1 VLNVPV
7 RSLLKLDALP
17 SRIVRALSRVDARR
31 FGNLTSRST
40 RRAETEKRQEMNEK
54 VPRIHNGDMKRT
66 NVSASSDL
74 RKVDVSHESIPGSSQ
89 DIQSLNELFSGHG
102 SRGAVQI

>member
-1 VLNVPV
+1 MLNIPV

-31 FGNLTSRST
+31 FGNPTSRST
-40 RRAETEKRQEMNEK
+40 RRAETGKRQEMNQK
-54 VPRIHNGDMKRT
+54 VQRIHKGDMKGT
-66 NVSASSDL
+66 NVSASSDVC
-74 RKVDVSHESIPGSSQ
+74 KVDVSHESIHGSSQ
-89 DIQSLNELFSGHG
+89 NIQSLNERFSGHG